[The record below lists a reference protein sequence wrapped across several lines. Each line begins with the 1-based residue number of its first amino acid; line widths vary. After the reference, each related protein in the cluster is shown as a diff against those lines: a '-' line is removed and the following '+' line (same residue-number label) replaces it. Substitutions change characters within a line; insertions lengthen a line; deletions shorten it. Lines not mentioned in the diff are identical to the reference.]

1 MKNLEDMS
9 FRQLIDYGIKNDL
22 FWKDKEFIRLSLKKF
37 SLLSIYV
44 FIFLIVLI
52 INEKTLHLNSLLIV
66 VPFCAWI
73 WFKV

>member
-9 FRQLIDYGIKNDL
+9 FRQLIDYGIKNNL